1 MKIFSKTT
9 AAEGSRKDA
18 EGKAVPGC
26 LGAPSGRRG
35 VVLIAVLWCC
45 AMIMWAGLQISAQ
58 TRLLGE
64 DQLHSIIET
73 HALYLAIGGCYEAL
87 ARMVQAGPLQS
98 EQPSDQNWQP
108 DGNPRVVVYNT
119 GVAVVIMESEDQKIN
134 VNTADATQLA
144 KVLETAGADE
154 QTSRIVAGRIGEFV
168 NSQNSSHLQGQA
180 NTDLGRG
187 LKHDSG
193 FGGPLT
199 SLDQLLLVPGVGQ
212 QLFYR
217 YQQGT
222 DHIAIPAGNSLFG
235 QLTTQSGNANQQQ
248 GLQNLQGGQGASLAQ
263 NSWTAGGTYRILSFG
278 KSAMG
283 LPSVGVWLTV
293 RLQGG
298 GDAPYQILSRK
309 VL

>member
-1 MKIFSKTT
+1 MKKISQRA
-9 AAEGSRKDA
+9 AAEGSGKDA
-18 EGKAVPGC
+18 GGKSLSRC

-64 DQLHSIIET
+64 DQLHSIVES
-73 HALYLAIGGCYEAL
+73 HARYLAIGGCYEAL
-87 ARMVQAGPLQS
+87 ARMVHAGPLQS
-98 EQPSDQNWQP
+98 ELPSDQNWQP

-119 GVAVVIMESEDQKIN
+119 GIAVVIMEAEDQKIN

-144 KVLETAGADE
+144 KVLENAGADE
-154 QTSRIVAGRIGEFV
+154 QTARIVAGRITEFV

-180 NTDLGRG
+180 NTDLRKG

-212 QLFYR
+212 QLFYG
-217 YQQGT
+217 YQQGP
-222 DHIAIPAGNSLFG
+222 DHIAMPAGNSLFS
-235 QLTTQSGNANQQQ
+235 QLTTQSGNANQPQ
-248 GLQNLQGGQGASLAQ
+248 GIQNLQGGQGASLPQ
-263 NSWTAGGTYRILSFG
+263 TSWTAGGIYRILSFG

-293 RLQGG
+293 RLQDG